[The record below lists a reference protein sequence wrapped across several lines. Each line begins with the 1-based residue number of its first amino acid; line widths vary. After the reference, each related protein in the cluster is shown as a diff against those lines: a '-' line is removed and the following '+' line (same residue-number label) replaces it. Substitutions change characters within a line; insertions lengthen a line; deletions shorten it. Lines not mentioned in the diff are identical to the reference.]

1 MHEIHW
7 KKSSHSEVSQ
17 SCVTVGTTN
26 DVTHLRDSKD
36 MTIPG
41 FSVPV
46 QSWAALVEYA
56 KKQNV

>member
-1 MHEIHW
+1 MNEFAW
-7 KKSSHSEVSQ
+7 RKSSYSEGGQ
-17 SCVTVGTTN
+17 GCITIGETPT
-26 DVTHLRDSKD
+26 VTHVRDSKD